1 MAAVKPEI
9 WEKANELVE
18 SACKQDNNVRLKVG
32 PQLILFLDG
41 KGKLDGRQSD
51 QLIDAMNDWI
61 QSSNFKVSVM
71 NLITCFEMQFMRK
84 YCIKKGN
91 KSIVSVSI
99 FEECSKMF
107 VSYLNRQI
115 YFLRK
120 SVKSCESKLT
130 NNQKLVFVQQLFLQ
144 ISEKL
149 T

>member
-84 YCIKKGN
+84 YCIKNGN
-91 KSIVSVSI
+91 KSIVSVSTL
-99 FEECSKMF
+99 EECSKMF
-107 VSYLNRQI
+107 VS
-115 YFLRK
+115 FK
-120 SVKSCESKLT
+120 SSDSFSAKVS
-130 NNQKLVFVQQLFLQ
+130 QKLREQVN
-144 ISEKL
+144 
-149 T
+149 